1 MKRWLVGLLVLAAAP
16 GAATAAETGIGLRA
30 STLGLGA
37 ELSVGLLDRLVLR
50 VPFNTFRYSDNI
62 TEDEISYDSELELRT
77 VGLLADLH
85 AFGGGFHMTAGLYS
99 NGNELNLL
107 ASEATGNDSFQ
118 VGNQRYRSD
127 PSDPFELTAGLDFE
141 SVAPY
146 AGIGWGNA
154 AQAERNGVYF
164 KFELGVLF
172 QGSPRAEA
180 DGSGSVCE
188 AESPDCSA
196 TSFDVEGNDPRAV
209 AFRDELERERADLE
223 AGLDDFDL
231 YPVAGLSVGY
241 RF

>member
-1 MKRWLVGLLVLAAAP
+1 MKKWLAGLLVLAAAP
-16 GAATAAETGIGLRA
+16 GTATAAETGVGLRA
-30 STLGLGA
+30 STIGFGA

-50 VPFNTFRYSDNI
+50 VPFNTFRYNDDL
-62 TEDEISYDSELELRT
+62 TEDEIRYDGELELRT

-85 AFGGGFHMTAGLYS
+85 PFGGGFHMTGGLYS
-99 NGNELNLL
+99 NGNELNLI

-127 PSDPFELTAGLDFE
+127 PEDPFELTAGLDFE

-154 AQAERNGVYF
+154 ARAERSGVYF

-180 DGSGSVCE
+180 AGSGSVCE
-188 AESPDCSA
+188 AESPNCSA
-196 TSFDVEGNDPRAV
+196 TSFSVEGDDPRAEG
-209 AFRDELERERADLE
+209 FREELERERANLE
-223 AGLDDFDL
+223 AGLDDLDL
-231 YPVAGLSVGY
+231 YPVAGFSLGY